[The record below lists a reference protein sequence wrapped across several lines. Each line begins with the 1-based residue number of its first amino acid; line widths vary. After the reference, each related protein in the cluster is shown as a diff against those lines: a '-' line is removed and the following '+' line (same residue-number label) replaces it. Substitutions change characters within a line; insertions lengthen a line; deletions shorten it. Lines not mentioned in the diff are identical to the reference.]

1 VFTAV
6 GNASEARGGVNAEMA
21 KSKVERTAV
30 ELDADQICPQ
40 SAPVMSTAVRLLEGK
55 TRGRF
60 SAAVSSPATLI
71 ILLLIPLML
80 LELVGLAAEGRKRY
94 GTFEG
99 AIFLM
104 AAALALVWNVI
115 GGAVM
120 YLVRKPVRELV
131 RKSRLSRGATFVL
144 FATLL
149 ALLEEVVTTTLTN
162 LAPVFG
168 SAQAFITASRNYLE
182 VVIWHS
188 VIVIAPMFVVWA
200 WLLARFRFSPGSV
213 FLLFGIN
220 GVLAELLIG
229 GPALL
234 MAPFWIFVYGL
245 MIFLPAYGFPI
256 SAEAPAPRWYHY
268 PAAIGAC
275 LLASA
280 AVALPVN
287 LLAPH
292 LPHFGT
298 TLTFPGP

>member
-1 VFTAV
+1 
-6 GNASEARGGVNAEMA
+6 
-21 KSKVERTAV
+21 
-30 ELDADQICPQ
+30 
-40 SAPVMSTAVRLLEGK
+40 MSTAANSMEGK
-55 TRGRF
+55 TRRRF
-60 SAAVSSPATLI
+60 FSVVSSPATLI

-120 YLVRKPVRELV
+120 YLVRQPVRELV
-131 RKSRLSRGATFVL
+131 RKSRLSRGTTFVL

-182 VVIWHS
+182 VAIWHS
-188 VIVIAPMFVVWA
+188 VIVIAPMFMVWSR
-200 WLLARFRFSPGSV
+200 LLARFRFSPESV
-213 FLLFGIN
+213 LLLFGIN

-245 MIFLPAYGFPI
+245 MIFLPAYSFPT

>member
-1 VFTAV
+1 
-6 GNASEARGGVNAEMA
+6 
-21 KSKVERTAV
+21 
-30 ELDADQICPQ
+30 
-40 SAPVMSTAVRLLEGK
+40 MSTAVEATEGNTLRRLL
-55 TRGRF
+55 
-60 SAAVSSPATLI
+60 SVVSSPAALI

-80 LELVGLAAEGRKRY
+80 LELVGIAAEGRKRY
-94 GTFEG
+94 GTFAG
-99 AIFLM
+99 AIMLM
-104 AAALALVWNVI
+104 AASLALVWNVI
-115 GGAVM
+115 GGSVM
-120 YLVRKPVRELV
+120 YLARDPVRELV
-131 RKSRLSRGATFVL
+131 NKSPLSRGATFVL

-149 ALLEEVVTTTLTN
+149 ALLEEAVTTTLTN

-168 SAQAFITASRNYLE
+168 NTQGFITASRNYLE
-182 VVIWHS
+182 VVVWHS
-188 VIVIAPMFVVWA
+188 VIIIAPMFGVWA
-200 WLLARFRFSPGSV
+200 WLLARFRFRPGWV
-213 FLLFGIN
+213 FLLFGFN

-245 MIFLPAYGFPI
+245 MIFLPAYSFPTNP
-256 SAEAPAPRWYHY
+256 ETPAPRWYHY

>member
-1 VFTAV
+1 
-6 GNASEARGGVNAEMA
+6 M
-21 KSKVERTAV
+21 
-30 ELDADQICPQ
+30 DQIWLQ
-40 SAPVMSTAVRLLEGK
+40 SASLMSTTVKSMEGK

-120 YLVRKPVRELV
+120 YLVRQPVRELV

-182 VVIWHS
+182 VVVWHS
-188 VIVIAPMFVVWA
+188 VIVIAPMFIVWPRF
-200 WLLARFRFSPGSV
+200 LARFRFSPGSV

-256 SAEAPAPRWYHY
+256 SAETPAPRWYHY

>member
-1 VFTAV
+1 
-6 GNASEARGGVNAEMA
+6 
-21 KSKVERTAV
+21 
-30 ELDADQICPQ
+30 
-40 SAPVMSTAVRLLEGK
+40 
-55 TRGRF
+55 
-60 SAAVSSPATLI
+60 
-71 ILLLIPLML
+71 
-80 LELVGLAAEGRKRY
+80 
-94 GTFEG
+94 
-99 AIFLM
+99 
-104 AAALALVWNVI
+104 
-115 GGAVM
+115 M